1 MDRPPFCIGL
11 QTTLRYLFNINPVC
25 YCTINY
31 LIAYQLKKYFN
42 IVSFSINPSVL
53 KILHLSL
60 KFENQLDNR
69 CYNFIFNLN
78 GVTRKMKERSEFAH
92 WSFKHAYL
100 SAIIA
105 ALAVLGYRFGI
116 MNYQVALIILLGG
129 AAMGMM
135 AVLSGIISIFSIIT
149 SDSKVS
155 GIFLALTGLILGLAV
170 VAPVF
175 LTIQAGYKV
184 PRIHDITTDL
194 QNPPKF
200 TTIRTLRT
208 AAHNPLDREVPA
220 NLAKLQ
226 QAGYPNL
233 GSLQIDS
240 NPNQVFEEAV
250 ALVKA
255 RGWEA
260 VDISA
265 KNGTIEATD
274 TTKIMGFKDDVVIR
288 VTEKENKTIVDIRS
302 ASRIG
307 ISDMGTNAARIKAFL
322 DDLNSE

>member
-1 MDRPPFCIGL
+1 
-11 QTTLRYLFNINPVC
+11 
-25 YCTINY
+25 
-31 LIAYQLKKYFN
+31 
-42 IVSFSINPSVL
+42 
-53 KILHLSL
+53 
-60 KFENQLDNR
+60 
-69 CYNFIFNLN
+69 
-78 GVTRKMKERSEFAH
+78 MKERSEFAR

-105 ALAVLGYRFGI
+105 VLAVLGYRFGI
-116 MNYQVALIILLGG
+116 MNYQVALIMLVGG

-135 AVLSGIISIFSIIT
+135 AVLSGIVSIFGIIT

-155 GIFLALTGLILGLAV
+155 GMLLALTGLILGLAV

-175 LTIQAGYKV
+175 LTVQAGYKV
-184 PRIHDITTDL
+184 PRIHDISTNL
-194 QNPPKF
+194 QDPPKF

-208 AAHNPLDREVPA
+208 AAHNSLDRKTPA
-220 NLAKLQ
+220 NLAQLQ

-233 GSLQIDS
+233 GALLIDRDS
-240 NPNQVFEEAV
+240 SQVFKEAV

-255 RGWEA
+255 RDWEII
-260 VDISA
+260 DISN
-265 KNGTIEATD
+265 KNSTIEATD

-288 VTEKENKTIVDIRS
+288 VSEKENKTIVDMRS

-322 DDLNSE
+322 DDLDSAD

>member
-1 MDRPPFCIGL
+1 
-11 QTTLRYLFNINPVC
+11 
-25 YCTINY
+25 
-31 LIAYQLKKYFN
+31 
-42 IVSFSINPSVL
+42 
-53 KILHLSL
+53 
-60 KFENQLDNR
+60 
-69 CYNFIFNLN
+69 
-78 GVTRKMKERSEFAH
+78 MKERSEFAR

-105 ALAVLGYRFGI
+105 VLAVLGYRFGI
-116 MNYQVALIILLGG
+116 MNYQVALIILVGG

-135 AVLSGIISIFSIIT
+135 AVLSGIVSIFGIIT

-155 GIFLALTGLILGLAV
+155 GMLLALTGLILGLAV

-175 LTIQAGYKV
+175 LTVQAGYKV
-184 PRIHDITTDL
+184 PRIHDISTNL
-194 QNPPKF
+194 QDPPKF

-208 AAHNPLDREVPA
+208 AEHNSLDRKTPA
-220 NLAKLQ
+220 NLVQLQ

-233 GSLQIDS
+233 GALLIDRDS
-240 NPNQVFEEAV
+240 SQVFKEAV

-255 RGWEA
+255 RDWEII
-260 VDISA
+260 DISA

-288 VTEKENKTIVDIRS
+288 VSEKENKTIVDMRS

-322 DDLNSE
+322 DDLDSSD